1 LQLQSNG
8 DIIAFAIISAMP
20 PVTDSRQR
28 AWARF
33 VTAHALLV
41 ERVEA
46 ALAAADLPSLDW
58 YDLLWVL
65 ESAEHGRMR
74 MAELAEKA
82 VVSRSNVSR
91 LADRLEEAGLV
102 VRMSCPQDGRS
113 TYCVITDKGR
123 ALRARMWQVY
133 RRQIDALFGRHLS
146 AREADAMAA
155 SFEKIIL
162 SIRKPKEM
170 SA

>member
-1 LQLQSNG
+1 
-8 DIIAFAIISAMP
+8 MP
-20 PVTDSRQR
+20 PAIDPRQR

-46 ALAAADLPSLDW
+46 ALVEAELPALDW

-74 MAELAEKA
+74 MADLAEKA
-82 VVSRSNVSR
+82 LVSRSNVTR

-123 ALRARMWQVY
+123 AMRARMWSVY
-133 RRQIDALFGRHLS
+133 RKQVERLFGQHLA
-146 AREADAMAA
+146 AREAEELAAM
-155 SFEKIIL
+155 FERIISSL
-162 SIRKPKEM
+162 RSKPKEKT
-170 SA
+170 A